1 MSGSAPNTSGTAPAP
16 DRARWPMRATH
27 TVLAGVGTLF
37 FLGSFAYPW
46 TTEEDGTIGPAAL
59 PRVAGLLLL
68 LVALAL
74 LWRGER
80 SGTVLEGDG
89 GDQEPDSHAGEEG
102 DEAPGEHRIRRK
114 LLVVAASLPCTGLLI
129 PFLGMLPALALLTLF
144 LTLAVERLRPWV
156 ALTASAGVL
165 IVCYLLFVVLLRVP
179 LPLGLFDPALWGAA

>member
-16 DRARWPMRATH
+16 DRARWPMRAAH
-27 TVLAGVGTLF
+27 TVLAAVGTLF

-46 TTEEDGTIGPAAL
+46 TTEEDGTIGPAVL

-74 LWRGER
+74 LRREER
-80 SGTVLEGDG
+80 SGTALEGDG
-89 GDQEPDSHAGEEG
+89 GDQEPDSRAGGEKS
-102 DEAPGEHRIRRK
+102 PGGPGSGRR

-129 PFLGMLPALALLTLF
+129 PVLGMLPALALLTLF